1 MQHPAPL
8 SLGLGAR
15 NCILVFLL
23 YFTLYV
29 YTPCRRKRGGV
40 LATSSRTRERFFS
53 TLARPFITFIFYF
66 SFFEPALAAARATA
80 MVVSACAIN
89 NRIPENIAQPMQGN

>member
-29 YTPCRRKRGGV
+29 YTPCRCKRGGV

-53 TLARPFITFIFYF
+53 TLARSYISFIFHF
-66 SFFEPALAAARATA
+66 SSFEPALAAARSTA
-80 MVVSACAIN
+80 MVVSARAIN
-89 NRIPENIAQPMQGN
+89 NRITENIAQPMQGN